1 MPVVLLVRHGQA
13 SFGAADYDELSDAG
27 RAQAETVGGELAR
40 RGLRRP
46 VAVHGTLRRQRDTAS
61 IALAAAG
68 IDVKPRVDG
77 RWDEYDHLDLLK
89 RYVRPD
95 VPTPASSREVQG
107 LLDSALLAW
116 VEHGGAPDQP
126 DGWPAFAGGAAD
138 ALHELLDGLEK
149 GSDAVVFTSGG
160 VIAAVCASL
169 LGLGAEGVVALNRV
183 TVNGAITK
191 LVAGSTGPSLL
202 TFNEHAH
209 LAADAVTY
217 R

>member
-1 MPVVLLVRHGQA
+1 MCI
-13 SFGAADYDELSDAG
+13 
-27 RAQAETVGGELAR
+27 
-40 RGLRRP
+40 
-46 VAVHGTLRRQRDTAS
+46 RD
-61 IALAAAG
+61 
-68 IDVKPRVDG
+68 
-77 RWDEYDHLDLLK
+77 
-89 RYVRPD
+89 
-95 VPTPASSREVQG
+95 SSRDLQG

-169 LGLGAEGVVALNRV
+169 LGLGAESVVALNRV